1 MARLFLLDYY
11 KEQYVIPTAVIELLK
26 DYNPFS
32 TKTGLTKK
40 QVGLLSEQMRSQWVL
55 HVC

>member
-40 QVGLLSEQMRSQWVL
+40 QVGLLSEQMRSQWL
-55 HVC
+55 LNVC